1 MALLLLS
8 ELLVLLFAVVVEESA
23 TAAAELG
30 FACLQWLLAA
40 EVAADPVAVAA
51 VASSD
56 CCFGQR
62 LAAGQRATSDWRLP
76 EIGYLI
82 AAAAAAVVA
91 VVVVA
96 VEAAAVGRSPL
107 PGQPQ
112 TDHTAAAA
120 ADRPLLPSKRRAV
133 APAAAEAVPASAAVA
148 AGAAPPTFA
157 AV

>member
-8 ELLVLLFAVVVEESA
+8 ELMVLLFAVVVEESA

-82 AAAAAAVVA
+82 AAAAA

-96 VEAAAVGRSPL
+96 VDL
-107 PGQPQ
+107 
-112 TDHTAAAA
+112 
-120 ADRPLLPSKRRAV
+120 
-133 APAAAEAVPASAAVA
+133 VPACDSRHPFGPVHWARPSSARRRPSLRCHSVRRTSGRP
-148 AGAAPPTFA
+148 AGCPSSSSTGRRG
-157 AV
+157 